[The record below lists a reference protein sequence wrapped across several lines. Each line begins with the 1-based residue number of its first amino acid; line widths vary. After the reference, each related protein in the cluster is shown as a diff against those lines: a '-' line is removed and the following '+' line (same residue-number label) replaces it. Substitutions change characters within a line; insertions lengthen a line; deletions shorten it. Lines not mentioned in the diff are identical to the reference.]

1 MLSRVKFIKISK
13 KNIEKFED
21 LDKEIVYDSCIYV
34 DGGIV
39 VSNDMFLRYSDFIR
53 DNSIV

>member
-21 LDKEIVYDSCIYV
+21 LDKEIGYDSCIYV